1 MGDDFMKKILLML
14 TGGTIC
20 SFINGDGF
28 KHADLKKAAPLLIEN
43 FKRNNINDIEF
54 EVLLPLD
61 ILSENMTVDK
71 WNILLKVLSKVKWDN
86 YQGIIITHG
95 TDTLAYTSSL
105 LSIVMA
111 GCKLPIFMV
120 SSNFSL
126 SDKRA
131 NGNENFRAAMELIVD
146 GIVPNIY
153 VTYKNSDDITY
164 LHKGAEITQCQNYT
178 WDFYSKNMVDYKKF
192 NKIEKIDANRKMLLN
207 KIECL
212 KNNVLMVE
220 PYVGI
225 DYSAYNLHGKKAVI
239 HGLFHSSTACVD
251 ISCDGDAIGYSS
263 ILYMINKCKEKGVE
277 FFIAPFEKELLTSE
291 AMYSST
297 GILLRYGA
305 IPIMAMTKE
314 VCYAKLMV
322 AYALFTDKDDVF
334 EFLKKEIN
342 GEMIY

>member
-1 MGDDFMKKILLML
+1 MKKILLML

-20 SFINGDGF
+20 SFINSDGF
-28 KHADLKKAAPLLIEN
+28 KNADPKKAAPLLIDN
-43 FKRNNINDIEF
+43 FKRNDKDGIEF

-71 WNILLKVLSKVKWDN
+71 WNVLLKVLSKVQWNN

-95 TDTLAYTSSL
+95 TDTLAYTASL

-111 GCKLPIFMV
+111 GCKVPVFMV

-131 NGNENFRAAMELIVD
+131 NGNENFKAAVELIAN
-146 GIVPNIY
+146 GIAPNIY
-153 VTYKNSDDITY
+153 VIYKNSNGITY
-164 LHKGAEITQCQNYT
+164 LHKGSEITQCQNYT
-178 WDFYSKNMVDYKKF
+178 WDFYSKNMIDYKKF
-192 NKIEKIDANRKMLLN
+192 NNIGKTNTREMLLYQ
-207 KIECL
+207 IECL

-225 DYSAYNLHGKKAVI
+225 DYSAYNLDGKKAVI

-251 ISCDGDAIGYSS
+251 ILNDGDEIGYSS
-263 ILYMINKCKEKGVE
+263 VLYMINKCKEKGIE
-277 FFIAPFEKELLTSE
+277 FFIAPFEKELLTDE

-297 GILLRYGA
+297 GVLLRHGA
-305 IPIMAMTKE
+305 IPIVAMSKE

-322 AYALFTDKDDVF
+322 AYALFTNQGDIV
-334 EFLKKEIN
+334 EFLKEEIN
-342 GEMIY
+342 EEMIY